1 MMRACGRSGETTEGV
16 ESTLQVVTA
25 QRIAQATVTGFG
37 FCEECGHPL
46 TERQKVALLTA
57 AMLEVDG
64 LHEEVRGRRARGAA
78 RSPSF
83 AASTDRRIAERARAA
98 DAMRLDREIA
108 RHPSSDRR
116 MRGSA

>member
-1 MMRACGRSGETTEGV
+1 MRPERRVTEGV

-25 QRIAQATVTGFG
+25 QRMAQATVTGFG

-64 LHEEVRGRRARGAA
+64 LHEEVQGVVYVERL
-78 RSPSF
+78 
-83 AASTDRRIAERARAA
+83 IAELR
-98 DAMRLDREIA
+98 DVDR
-108 RHPSSDRR
+108 S
-116 MRGSA
+116 

>member
-1 MMRACGRSGETTEGV
+1 MRPERRVTEGV

-25 QRIAQATVTGFG
+25 QRMAQATVNGFG

-64 LHEEVRGRRARGAA
+64 LHEEVQGVVHVERL
-78 RSPSF
+78 
-83 AASTDRRIAERARAA
+83 IAE
-98 DAMRLDREIA
+98 L
-108 RHPSSDRR
+108 
-116 MRGSA
+116 RGIDQS

>member
-1 MMRACGRSGETTEGV
+1 MRPERRVTEGV

-25 QRIAQATVTGFG
+25 QRMAQATVTGFG

-64 LHEEVRGRRARGAA
+64 LHEEVQGVVHVERL
-78 RSPSF
+78 
-83 AASTDRRIAERARAA
+83 IAE
-98 DAMRLDREIA
+98 L
-108 RHPSSDRR
+108 
-116 MRGSA
+116 RGIDQS